1 MRSSRRE
8 LRELFELLDAIRDA
22 KDLWWF
28 HHRPKPKPK
37 PKGPTKAQLKA
48 KAEAEL
54 AKAKQGLS
62 EAKNASKGACEEVKM
77 SRQEME
83 EAVKKANAIK
93 AFEAA
98 VAKEEASTKKIAE
111 LEEKIKKNDF

>member
-8 LRELFELLDAIRDA
+8 LREMFELLDATRDA
-22 KDLWWF
+22 KDLFWF
-28 HHRPKPKPK
+28 HHRPKPKPI
-37 PKGPTKAQLKA
+37 GPTKAQLKA

-111 LEEKIKKNDF
+111 LEEKLEKNDF

>member
-8 LRELFELLDAIRDA
+8 LREMFELLDAIRDA
-22 KDLWWF
+22 KDFFWF
-28 HHRPKPKPK
+28 HHRPK

-62 EAKNASKGACEEVKM
+62 EAQNASKGACEEVKM

-98 VAKEEASTKKIAE
+98 VAKEEACTKKIDQ